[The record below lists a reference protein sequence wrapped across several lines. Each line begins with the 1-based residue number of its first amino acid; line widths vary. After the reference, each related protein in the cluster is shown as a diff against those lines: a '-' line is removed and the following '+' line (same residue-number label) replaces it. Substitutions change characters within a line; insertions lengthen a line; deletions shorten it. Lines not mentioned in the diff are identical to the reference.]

1 MRPVACF
8 NVGLLVPILGLI
20 GISLSLIASTTPTFF
35 VNQLVFF
42 LLGFLLYIVFAS
54 IDFRLWIRFRW
65 LFYLISLIFLS
76 ASFFGPEIRGA
87 HRWIEVGIWQV
98 QPSEVIKPFIIMVLA
113 ATLTLEKTS
122 REKSLFWASV
132 LLLPVLILIFKQP
145 DLGNVIVY
153 FFTFAALSIMSGL
166 PLVYILLGLV
176 FFILILPGLW
186 SILAHYQKNRLLAFI
201 NPAADPMGVGYNAL
215 QAVIAIGSGQFFG
228 RGLGRGTQSH
238 LLFLPEYRTDF
249 VFASVG
255 EELGFL
261 GGALIILFFFLLLGS
276 ILRISTQ
283 SNSNFGKLVTIGIF
297 AQLFIQVFINIG
309 MNLGLVPVTGITLP
323 LVSSGGSS
331 IISTFIGL
339 GLVSS
344 VDSLNKKNPLVIG

>member
-1 MRPVACF
+1 MKLVARF

-35 VNQLVFF
+35 VNQLGFF

-54 IDFRLWIRFRW
+54 IDFRLWVRFRW

-87 HRWIEVGIWQV
+87 HRWVEVGIWQV
-98 QPSEVIKPFIIMVLA
+98 QPSEVIKPFIVMVLA

-145 DLGNVIVY
+145 DLGNVVVY
-153 FFTFAALSIMSGL
+153 FFTFAALSIISGL

-215 QAVIAIGSGQFFG
+215 QAVITIGSGQFFG

-261 GGALIILFFFLLLGS
+261 GGALIILFYFLLLGS